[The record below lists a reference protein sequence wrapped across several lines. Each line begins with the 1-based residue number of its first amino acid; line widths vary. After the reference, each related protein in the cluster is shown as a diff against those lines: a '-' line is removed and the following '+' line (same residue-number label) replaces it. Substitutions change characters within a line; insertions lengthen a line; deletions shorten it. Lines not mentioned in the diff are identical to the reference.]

1 MLLYFWMCYKAC
13 VRAKVSLFHA
23 KNETVGEK
31 RISHI
36 NEAKDYSYLQTP
48 TLNCYN
54 QPTDIEK

>member
-1 MLLYFWMCYKAC
+1 MYLYFWMCYKAC

-36 NEAKDYSYLQTP
+36 NEAKDYSVLANSYIKL
-48 TLNCYN
+48 L
-54 QPTDIEK
+54 